1 MIKAHKI
8 RLHPKPEQATYFA
21 KAAGRARFCFNW
33 AVAEWQK
40 QYEAG
45 EKPSALGLRTQFHES
60 KKDQFPWVYDVTK
73 CAVEGAFMDVAAAFK
88 NFFAGRKAGRTT
100 AYPRFKSKKRSRQSF
115 YLAND
120 KFTVGDH
127 WIDVPKLGRVNMAES
142 LRFSGK
148 ILSAR
153 ISKTAS
159 WWFVSIT
166 VEIPKEVALNTHP
179 PVGVDVGWNRLAT
192 LSDGRRYEN
201 QRPLTH
207 HLKKLRRLNKEL
219 ARRSKGG
226 KNWQKTKN
234 KLGRVHYEIA
244 CTRLDWLHKLST
256 EIAKT
261 SGMGAVED
269 LHVKGLIRNRCL
281 SRSFSDAAV
290 GKLLDLLESKVP
302 RQGGMLLKVDRFF
315 PSSQLCHCCGARKE
329 DLTLANRVFVC
340 PDPDCTYGGD
350 RDENA
355 ALNLIL
361 EALRVFGLNLNMP
374 SSRVATARRKTA
386 WGPGVRPKERH
397 VGSEASGSEPG
408 RIKGVLCSTFEYV
421 RGSRNMKVL

>member
-8 RLHPKPEQATYFA
+8 RLNPTPEQAHYFA
-21 KAAGRARFCFNW
+21 KAAGTARYTFNW
-33 AVAEWQK
+33 AVAEWK
-40 QYEAG
+40 RQYEAG
-45 EKPSALGLRTQFHES
+45 EKPSALKLRTQFNAI

-88 NFFAGRKAGRTT
+88 NFFEGRSAGRKTG
-100 AYPRFKSKKRSRQSF
+100 YPKFKSKKRSRASF

-153 ISKTAS
+153 LSKNAS

-166 VEIPKEVALNTHP
+166 VEMPDEMISNQKP
-179 PVGVDVGWNRLAT
+179 PVGIDVGLNRLAT
-192 LSDGRRYEN
+192 LSDGRWYEN

-207 HLKKLRRLNKEL
+207 QLKKLRRLNKEL
-219 ARRSKGG
+219 ARRTKGG
-226 KNWQKTKN
+226 KNWQKTKE
-234 KLGRVHYEIA
+234 KLRRLHAEIA
-244 CTRLDWLHKLST
+244 CIRLDWLHKLTT
-256 EIAKT
+256 EIAKS
-261 SGMGAVED
+261 SGIVAVED

-290 GKLLDLLESKVP
+290 GRLLDLLESKFP

-315 PSSQLCHCCGARKE
+315 PSSQLCHWCRARKD
-329 DLTLANRVFVC
+329 DLTLADRVFVC
-340 PDPDCTYGGD
+340 PDPDCGYIGD

-355 ALNLIL
+355 SWNILL
-361 EALRVFGLNLNMP
+361 EALHMFGLNLNM
-374 SSRVATARRKTA
+374 SSRVVATTRRKTA
-386 WGPGVRPKERH
+386 WGPGVRPK
-397 VGSEASGSEPG
+397 
-408 RIKGVLCSTFEYV
+408 K
-421 RGSRNMKVL
+421 

>member
-8 RLHPKPEQATYFA
+8 RLHPTPEQATYFA
-21 KAAGRARFCFNW
+21 KAAGTARFCFNW

-45 EKPSALGLRTQFHES
+45 EKPSALDLRTQFNEI

-88 NFFAGRKAGRTT
+88 NFFEGRKAGRTT
-100 AYPRFKSKKRSRQSF
+100 GYPRFKSKKRSRQSF

-166 VEIPKEVALNTHP
+166 VDLPNEVALNTHP
-179 PVGVDVGWNRLAT
+179 PVGVDVGLNRLAT

-226 KNWQKTKN
+226 KNWLKTRN

-244 CTRLDWLHKLST
+244 CIRLDWLHKLST
-256 EIAKT
+256 EIART
-261 SGMGAVED
+261 SGMVAVED

-315 PSSQLCHCCGARKE
+315 PSSQLCHCCGARKD
-329 DLTLANRVFVC
+329 DLTLADRVFVC
-340 PDPDCTYGGD
+340 PDPDCTYVGD

-361 EALRVFGLNLNMP
+361 EALRVFGLKLNMP

-397 VGSEASGSEPG
+397 VRSEASGSEPG
-408 RIKGVLCSTFEYV
+408 RIKGVL
-421 RGSRNMKVL
+421 